1 MVSFQCDGCG
11 DTIKKPQLDKHRN
24 RCWATF
30 SCIDCSTT
38 FHGTDYKSHTSCISE
53 AEKYQGAL
61 YKGKKAGGHAGNN
74 STAKPET
81 TNGRYQPYPTSKP
94 IQQEETPGV
103 TEFETATPAPETTAA
118 TPAAPAIHPSR
129 TALLNGGAVNSRRER
144 PARSAF
150 PNLHPGAN
158 YPPPM
163 PYGRNAGRQ
172 QVSTKVWATGMNGVA
187 GEAPMRSWGGSPAP
201 EEGEDAINGSGNGM
215 VQEASTSTPMM
226 VDVEKKKKKKKKGD
240 KGGTG
245 SRANSSALKRATTAE
260 AEVPASTGT
269 TDQGDAVKVTAEAP
283 AVIIPATPMA
293 SEAQH
298 TRPEGDSKKKRKAE
312 AEADE
317 EPTTAGEASSSSSS
331 SKTAK
336 KLRKALQSIATSSKQ
351 SSSSSVPLATLIEK
365 ISGEMSKKKKSSE
378 GGVIDATGITRD
390 IKVKFVEG
398 SNGQEGQW
406 VLEV

>member
-1 MVSFQCDGCG
+1 MVSFQYVHR
-11 DTIKKPQLDKHRN
+11 IKK
-24 RCWATF
+24 A
-30 SCIDCSTT
+30 
-38 FHGTDYKSHTSCISE
+38 
-53 AEKYQGAL
+53 
-61 YKGKKAGGHAGNN
+61 AGGHAGNN

-94 IQQEETPGV
+94 VQQEDTPAATPTV
-103 TEFETATPAPETTAA
+103 TESETATPETTVAA
-118 TPAAPAIHPSR
+118 PAAPAIHPSR
-129 TALLNGGAVNSRRER
+129 TALLNGGAVNSRREK
-144 PARSAF
+144 PGRSAF
-150 PNLHPGAN
+150 PNLHPGSN
-158 YPPPM
+158 YPPPK

-172 QVSTKVWATGMNGVA
+172 QMSTKVYATGMNGVG

-201 EEGEDAINGSGNGM
+201 EEGEDAVNGSVNGM
-215 VQEASTSTPMM
+215 VQEASTSMPMM

-245 SRANSSALKRATTAE
+245 SRANSSAAKRATTAE
-260 AEVPASTGT
+260 PEVPASTEST
-269 TDQGDAVKVTAEAP
+269 NQDGDAVKATAEAP

-298 TRPEGDSKKKRKAE
+298 TRPEGDSKKKRKAD

-317 EPTTAGEASSSSSS
+317 DTTMTNGDASSSSSSS

-351 SSSSSVPLATLIEK
+351 TSSSSVTLATLIEK
-365 ISGEMSKKKKSSE
+365 ITGEMSKKKKSSD
-378 GGVIDATGITRD
+378 GVIDATGITRD

>member
-24 RCWATF
+24 RCWSTF

-38 FHGTDYKSHTSCISE
+38 FHGTDYKAHTSCISE

-74 STAKPET
+74 ASTKAET
-81 TNGRYQPYPTSKP
+81 QNGRYQPYPTSKP
-94 IQQEETPGV
+94 VQESTPAV
-103 TEFETATPAPETTAA
+103 TESETATPEA
-118 TPAAPAIHPSR
+118 PAAVAPPAIHPSR
-129 TALLNGGAVNSRRER
+129 TALLNGGAVNSRREK

-158 YPPPM
+158 YPPPK
-163 PYGRNAGRQ
+163 PYGRNAGRP
-172 QVSTKVWATGMNGVA
+172 VSTKVYATGMNGVA
-187 GEAPMRSWGGSPAP
+187 GDAPMRSWGNSPAP
-201 EEGEDAINGSGNGM
+201 EQEGEDNVNGAVTGM
-215 VQEASTSTPMM
+215 VQEASTSTPM
-226 VDVEKKKKKKKKGD
+226 VNDVEKKKKKKKKGD

-245 SRANSSALKRATTAE
+245 SRANSSSGKQRAQTAE
-260 AEVPASTGT
+260 EEAAPVATESQS
-269 TDQGDAVKVTAEAP
+269 QGDPVKATAEAP

-298 TRPEGDSKKKRKAE
+298 TREETDSKKKRKVAE
-312 AEADE
+312 TEGAEEA
-317 EPTTAGEASSSSSS
+317 TGEASSG
-331 SKTAK
+331 KTAK
-336 KLRKALQSIATSSKQ
+336 KLRKALLSIATATP
-351 SSSSSVPLATLIEK
+351 SSSAVPLATLIEK
-365 ISGEMSKKKKSSE
+365 ISGEMSKKKKSD
-378 GGVIDATGITRD
+378 GVIDATGITRD

-398 SNGQEGQW
+398 LNGQGGQW